1 MSNRCFNFIEIR
13 KNYLIVGEV
22 NESKLTSFEIFGLQ
36 DKSIVGNIYR
46 GRILNKIKSLN
57 AYFVDI
63 GIGKNGFLQIESK
76 INTDYNEGDEIIVQV
91 TSPADGEKGVRLR
104 DEFEIK
110 GINLIITPFND
121 DFRISKK
128 ILDIDFIEEL
138 KTNVKA
144 LLPKGIGAIVRT
156 SAQNYSIEEI
166 NAELRELLSLA
177 EQLDKEKN
185 FSPTPKLLMEEDYI
199 TDSLNFNNLSDI
211 FVNDKKIY
219 DFLLSSFSKNNVIY
233 DKSFR
238 IKDDNEIF
246 RQIKEL
252 FDRKVIL
259 DNGIELIFEKT
270 EALYVVDINS
280 SGFLHKKTHHDIHD
294 VNIESLINIIKQ
306 IVFRNIYG
314 IILVDFIS
322 YKNKIQEEQLLKKL
336 YKMTKL
342 FKNPPQIVGFTRLG
356 ILEITRNKKV
366 NNIKLENITLDIF

>member
-22 NESKLTSFEIFGLQ
+22 NESKLTSFEIFDLQ

-144 LLPKGIGAIVRT
+144 LLPK
-156 SAQNYSIEEI
+156 
-166 NAELRELLSLA
+166 
-177 EQLDKEKN
+177 
-185 FSPTPKLLMEEDYI
+185 
-199 TDSLNFNNLSDI
+199 
-211 FVNDKKIY
+211 
-219 DFLLSSFSKNNVIY
+219 
-233 DKSFR
+233 
-238 IKDDNEIF
+238 
-246 RQIKEL
+246 
-252 FDRKVIL
+252 
-259 DNGIELIFEKT
+259 
-270 EALYVVDINS
+270 
-280 SGFLHKKTHHDIHD
+280 
-294 VNIESLINIIKQ
+294 
-306 IVFRNIYG
+306 
-314 IILVDFIS
+314 
-322 YKNKIQEEQLLKKL
+322 
-336 YKMTKL
+336 
-342 FKNPPQIVGFTRLG
+342 
-356 ILEITRNKKV
+356 
-366 NNIKLENITLDIF
+366 